1 MQKTKRNPAP
11 EPETITPA
19 AAPQPKPEPAPS
31 QALPTPDP
39 LRTCLS
45 GLSPEQRET
54 LRVRFLAMILKA
66 IAEMDIHSLQSVAQL
81 TDMVENEQG
90 CSTPAENLVHGL
102 VATHYLYGGITP
114 ETVARELD
122 PENTDGFRLNFD
134 EAVDV
139 TRRFSATYP
148 ELINGR
154 QGEPKP
160 DPISHTA
167 A

>member
-1 MQKTKRNPAP
+1 MQKRSPKRNPAT

-19 AAPQPKPEPAPS
+19 AAPEPKPEPAPA
-31 QALPTPDP
+31 QAQPKPDP

-45 GLSPEQRET
+45 RLSPEQRET

-66 IAEMDIHSLQSVAQL
+66 IAEMNVYSLQEVAQL
-81 TDMVENEQG
+81 TDMAENNQG
-90 CSTPAENLVHGL
+90 CPTPAENLITGL
-102 VATHYLYGGITP
+102 AGTHYLYGGITP
-114 ETVARELD
+114 ETLVRELD

-134 EAVDV
+134 DAVDV

-148 ELINGR
+148 EII
-154 QGEPKP
+154 K
-160 DPISHTA
+160 TA